1 MNDIFTIVTNF
12 GLGIG
17 SFVAL
22 IFFYNKFMLI
32 LNDTLKEQTKTLEKI
47 NESQTKIQI
56 NLESLS
62 DRIEKLENKE
72 VKK

>member
-22 IFFYNKFMLI
+22 IFFYNKFMSIINDSLKSQTNV
-32 LNDTLKEQTKTLEKI
+32 LNNI
-47 NESQTKIQI
+47 NESQIKMQTA
-56 NLESLS
+56 LETLS
-62 DRIEKLENKE
+62 DRVEKLENN
-72 VKK
+72 KK